1 MSKNTL
7 VLDNPIQING
17 QTVKELTYDPQEITA
32 EHFSIACAK
41 SSSLEKTRT
50 VSLKLKE
57 NDHAL
62 HLYLGM
68 MAVIAVNPGYDISDL
83 ERVKGFDVLSL
94 SNIGAFF
101 TLRKEVAVSEETSSG
116 EHSENT
122 ANTST
127 QASENS
133 DK

>member
-7 VLDNPIQING
+7 ILDNPIKING
-17 QTVKELTYDPQEITA
+17 QEVKELTYDPQEITA
-32 EHFSIACAK
+32 EQFSIACSK
-41 SSSLEKTRT
+41 SAALDKTRSVT
-50 VSLKLKE
+50 LKLKE

-68 MAVIAVNPGYDISDL
+68 MAVIAINPGIDVTDL
-83 ERVKGFDVLSL
+83 ERIKGFDVLSL
-94 SNIGAFF
+94 TNIGAFF
-101 TLRKEVAVSEETSSG
+101 TLRREAAVSEESSSG
-116 EHSENT
+116 EQSENT

-127 QASENS
+127 QASEKS

>member
-17 QTVKELTYDPQEITA
+17 QQVKELTYDPQEITA
-32 EHFSIACAK
+32 ELFNIACAK
-41 SSSLEKTRT
+41 SSALDKTRSVT
-50 VSLKLKE
+50 LKLKE
-57 NDHAL
+57 NDHSL

-68 MAVIAVNPGYDISDL
+68 MAIIAINPGIDVTDL
-83 ERVKGFDVLSL
+83 ERIKGFDVLSL
-94 SNIGAFF
+94 TNIGAFF
-101 TLRKEVAVSEETSSG
+101 TLRREAAVSPESNSDEQC
-116 EHSENT
+116 ENT

-127 QASENS
+127 QASEKS

>member
-7 VLDNPIQING
+7 ILDHPIQING
-17 QTVKELTYDPQEITA
+17 QEVKELTYDPQEITA
-32 EHFSIACAK
+32 DLFTAACAK
-41 SSSLEKTRT
+41 SAALDKTRT
-50 VSLKLKE
+50 ITLKLKE

-68 MAVIAVNPGYDISDL
+68 MAIIAVNPNIDITDL
-83 ERVKGFDVLSL
+83 ERIKGFDVLSL
-94 SNIGAFF
+94 TNIGAFF
-101 TLRKEVAVSEETSSG
+101 TLRKEAAVSEENSSA
-116 EHSENT
+116 ELSENT

>member
-7 VLDNPIQING
+7 VLENPILINNKE
-17 QTVKELTYDPQEITA
+17 VSELTYDPQEITA
-32 EHFSIACAK
+32 EQFSIAAAK
-41 SSSLEKTRT
+41 SSAMDKTKSFT
-50 VSLKLKE
+50 FKFKE

-68 MAVIAVNPGYDISDL
+68 MAIIAVNPDIDVSDL
-83 ERVKGFDVLSL
+83 ERIKGFDVLSL
-94 SNIGAFF
+94 TNIGHFF
-101 TLRKEVAVSEETSSG
+101 TLRRQAAVSEESNSE

-127 QASENS
+127 QVSE
-133 DK
+133 K

>member
-7 VLDNPIQING
+7 VLDNPIKVNG
-17 QTVKELTYDPQEITA
+17 QEVKEFTYDAQEITA
-32 EHFSIACAK
+32 EQFSIACAK
-41 SSSLEKTRT
+41 SSALDKTRS

-68 MAVIAVNPGYDISDL
+68 MAIIAVNPGVDVTDL
-83 ERVKGFDVLSL
+83 ERIKGFDVLSL
-94 SNIGAFF
+94 TNIGAFF
-101 TLRKEVAVSEETSSG
+101 TLRREAAVSEENSSD
-116 EHSENT
+116 ERSENT

-127 QASENS
+127 QASEKS
-133 DK
+133 GK